1 MPKLSYR
8 DVRGV
13 LREQQLEGRTTVGR
27 HPEQT
32 IQLLDRVVSKEHAI
46 FERVAEGGWGVRDGG
61 SRNGT
66 LVNGELIQGVYRLK
80 DGDRVTVGST
90 DMVYQEE
97 ARTEP
102 SKTTRVTIQAEGMET
117 HIRSRL
123 APLVEERFL
132 PEAEMRD
139 VGSLR
144 RDYEKLRVS
153 HELNQSIG
161 LEMDLEVLLQKV
173 LDKAFEIFP
182 ADRGVILLQQGKE
195 GKVETLQPM
204 IIKSKSGDADLEN
217 VKISRTILTEI
228 LEEKQAVLS
237 SDAMMD
243 SRFSKSHSIV
253 LEQIRS
259 TMSVPLLH
267 DKTVLG
273 VIHLDSKIARGAFT
287 EKDLQI
293 LSGFARQ
300 AAMMIE
306 HQRLLRRMREEILA
320 REHLNRLLSPQLV
333 EEVMSGR
340 LQLQRGGELRA
351 ATVVFADIRGF
362 TTMSEQMTPQEV
374 VALLNEYFELM
385 VDVIFKHNG
394 MLDKFV
400 GDELMAVWGAPLSR
414 ADDTIRAVLAAIE
427 MQAVVRDLNNE
438 RARQGLK
445 TIQIGIGLNSGE
457 VVAGYMGS
465 TKSMNYTVMGDTVNT
480 AARFCSA
487 AGPTEILIGERTW
500 AQVHDRV
507 RAEILP
513 PTKLKGKLE
522 HVDIYRVLGLLE
534 AEDEGSMEPQTP
546 PDAL

>member
-1 MPKLSYR
+1 
-8 DVRGV
+8 
-13 LREQQLEGRTTVGR
+13 
-27 HPEQT
+27 
-32 IQLLDRVVSKEHAI
+32 
-46 FERVAEGGWGVRDGG
+46 
-61 SRNGT
+61 
-66 LVNGELIQGVYRLK
+66 
-80 DGDRVTVGST
+80 
-90 DMVYQEE
+90 
-97 ARTEP
+97 
-102 SKTTRVTIQAEGMET
+102 
-117 HIRSRL
+117 
-123 APLVEERFL
+123 
-132 PEAEMRD
+132 
-139 VGSLR
+139 
-144 RDYEKLRVS
+144 
-153 HELNQSIG
+153 
-161 LEMDLEVLLQKV
+161 
-173 LDKAFEIFP
+173 
-182 ADRGVILLQQGKE
+182 
-195 GKVETLQPM
+195 
-204 IIKSKSGDADLEN
+204 
-217 VKISRTILTEI
+217 
-228 LEEKQAVLS
+228 
-237 SDAMMD
+237 
-243 SRFSKSHSIV
+243 
-253 LEQIRS
+253 
-259 TMSVPLLH
+259 
-267 DKTVLG
+267 
-273 VIHLDSKIARGAFT
+273 
-287 EKDLQI
+287 
-293 LSGFARQ
+293 
-300 AAMMIE
+300 
-306 HQRLLRRMREEILA
+306 MREEILA

>member
-1 MPKLSYR
+1 
-8 DVRGV
+8 V
-13 LREQQLEGRTTVGR
+13 LREQPLVGRTTVGR

-46 FERVAEGGWGVRDGG
+46 FEPSGDGWTVRDGG

-66 LVNGELIQGVYRLK
+66 LVNGELIQGLYKLK

-90 DMVYQEE
+90 DLVYQEE
-97 ARTEP
+97 PRTEP

-139 VGSLR
+139 VAALR
-144 RDYEKLRVS
+144 RDYEKLRVA
-153 HELNQSIG
+153 HELSQSIG

-182 ADRGVILLQQGKE
+182 ADRGVILLQE
-195 GKVETLQPM
+195 GEEGDIETLIPM
-204 IIKSKSGDADLEN
+204 VVKSRSGDADLDN
-217 VKISRTILTEI
+217 VKISRTILKEI
-228 LEEKQAVLS
+228 LDEKQAVLS

-293 LSGFARQ
+293 LSGFGRQ

-306 HQRLLRRMREEILA
+306 HQRLLKRMREEILA

-340 LQLQRGGELRA
+340 LQLQRGGEMRA
-351 ATVVFADIRGF
+351 ATVLFADIRGF

-385 VDVIFKHNG
+385 VDVIFKYNG

-400 GDELMAVWGAPLSR
+400 GDEIMAVWGAPLNR
-414 ADDTIRAVLAAIE
+414 QDDTLRAVLAAIE
-427 MQAVVRDLNNE
+427 MQAVVRALNEE

-480 AARFCSA
+480 AARFCA
-487 AGPTEILIGERTW
+487 AAAPAEILIGERTW
-500 AQVHDRV
+500 VQVRHRV
-507 RAEILP
+507 RGELLP

-522 HVDIYRVLGLLE
+522 HVDIYRVLGVLE
-534 AEDEGSMEPQTP
+534 PEEETSAELAIRLSTH
-546 PDAL
+546 